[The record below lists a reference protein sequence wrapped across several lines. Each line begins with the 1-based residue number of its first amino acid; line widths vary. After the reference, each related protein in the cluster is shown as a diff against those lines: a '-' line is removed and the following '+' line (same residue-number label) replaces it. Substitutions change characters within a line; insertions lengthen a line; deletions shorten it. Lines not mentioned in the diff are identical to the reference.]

1 MKKVYFLF
9 ILLVLFPITSLS
21 GNKKIL
27 NIHRF
32 SIYLSNGISSKKACT
47 IKSGKY
53 EWKKDGIL
61 IKEFNCSTK
70 MLGTINKINI
80 YNEIKNIQNDGYD
93 VFIHNNLIE
102 GKIKKNKKDLSF
114 NIVLQ

>member
-1 MKKVYFLF
+1 MKKKIFLF
-9 ILLVLFPITSLS
+9 ILLILFPITALS
-21 GNKKIL
+21 SNKKIL

-32 SIYLSNGISSKKACT
+32 SIYLSNGISSKRACT

-70 MLGTINKINI
+70 MLDTMGKIRI
-80 YNEIKNIQNDGYD
+80 YKEIKNIQNDGYD

-102 GKIKKNKKDLSF
+102 GKFNKKGKDLSF
-114 NIVLQ
+114 SIIMQ

>member
-1 MKKVYFLF
+1 MRKMFFLF
-9 ILLVLFPITSLS
+9 ILLILLTLNTF
-21 GNKKIL
+21 GDNKKVL

-32 SIYLSNGISSKKACT
+32 SIYLTNGISSKKACT

-53 EWKKDGIL
+53 EWKKEGIL

-70 MLGTINKINI
+70 MLGTTNKINI
-80 YNEIKNIQNDGYD
+80 YNEIKNIQKDGYD
-93 VFIHNNLIE
+93 IFIHNNLIE
-102 GKIKKNKKDLSF
+102 GKVKKNNKDLSF